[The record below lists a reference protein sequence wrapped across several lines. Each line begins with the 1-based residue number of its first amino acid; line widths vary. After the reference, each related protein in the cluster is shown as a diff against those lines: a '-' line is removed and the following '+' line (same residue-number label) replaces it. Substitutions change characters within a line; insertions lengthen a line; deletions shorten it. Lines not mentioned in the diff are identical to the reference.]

1 MPVGFF
7 IVRALTAYVLGVSAA
22 AAIAS
27 LGGGSTMLL
36 TLYSLIAGLPFLGVA
51 LVAGIIL
58 RQFVGSHLILAATS
72 VPVVTGFAW
81 WGLGLS
87 LGDLFNAERVALY
100 AVLCSTLSAGCFCLA
115 VLYWPLPSSRKI

>member
-7 IVRALTAYVLGVSAA
+7 IVRALVAYILGVSSA

-27 LGGGSTMLL
+27 LSGGSTLQL
-36 TLYSLIAGLPFLGVA
+36 ILYSLIAGLPFLGVA

-58 RQFVGSHLILAATS
+58 RHFVASHLILAATL
-72 VPVVTGFAW
+72 VPVVTGMAW
-81 WGLGLS
+81 WCLGFS
-87 LGDLFNAERVALY
+87 LGDLFNAQRVALY